1 MKISPENAAVLPPLY
16 DRWLGELLTQPI
28 PNETEAACQNCPMC
42 SRDPQVNKT
51 EFVFDVATKC
61 CTYIPE
67 LPNFLAGQI
76 LLDDDPQFARGKS
89 AFEDQL
95 RNHLIATPLGVS
107 ASAEY
112 WALYRHATNNAGFG
126 QTRGLRCPY
135 FFADEGGKCGIWKH
149 RNSRCATWFCK
160 YVRGSV
166 GVIFW
171 KYMDQLLSE
180 AERLLSQWCI
190 LQLDIGI
197 DALELLF
204 PPPPSEPVADHPQ
217 KFWGKWLGRESEFFI
232 DCSKLVTALKWQDVE
247 SICGS
252 ELQRISRLTQKAFA
266 DLTSFE
272 VPSALRVGHWKKV
285 LPVNADTYRIWTYNQ
300 YDPLDLQKLMLDCLH
315 YFDGRTTQDAIDRI
329 FAEKGLQINDQDIR
343 KLVDVGILVQR

>member
-1 MKISPENAAVLPPLY
+1 MKISPENASVLPPLY
-16 DRWLGELLTQPI
+16 SRWMGELLTQPI
-28 PNETEAACQNCPMC
+28 PNETEAACNDCPMC
-42 SRDPQVNKT
+42 SRDPQNNKS
-51 EFVFDVATKC
+51 EFVFDIATKC

-76 LLDDDPQFARGKS
+76 LLDEDPEFARGKS
-89 AFEDQL
+89 SFENQL
-95 RNHLIATPLGVS
+95 QNHLIATPLGVS

-112 WALYRHATNNAGFG
+112 WALYRHATDNAGFG

-135 FFADEGGKCGIWKH
+135 FFEDEGGKCGIWKH

-180 AERLLSQWCI
+180 AERLLSQYCI
-190 LQLDIGI
+190 LQLDIG
-197 DALELLF
+197 AHAMELLF
-204 PPPPSEPVADHPQ
+204 PPPPSEPTADHPE
-217 KFWGKWLGRESEFFI
+217 KFWGNWQGREVEFFI
-232 DCSKLVTALKWQDVE
+232 ECSKLVAGLNWQEVE

-272 VPSALRVGHWKKV
+272 LPSALRVGSWKKV
-285 LPVNADTYRIWTYNQ
+285 LPLNPNTYRIWTYNQ
-300 YDPLDLQKLMLDCLH
+300 YDPLDLQKLLLDCLH
-315 YFDGRTTQDAIDRI
+315 YFDGRTTQDAIDTI
-329 FAEKGLQINDQDIR
+329 FAEKGLQIRNDEVR
-343 KLVDVGILVQR
+343 KLVDFGILVSR